1 MFQSRYGLYL
11 KEYLN
16 RMEPKKG
23 GIREFG
29 DLAATILYYV
39 EK

>member
-1 MFQSRYGLYL
+1 MYL
-11 KEYLN
+11 NEYIN

-29 DLAATILYYV
+29 DLAGIMLFSV
-39 EK
+39 REQSSS